1 MSKDTLDA
9 KEEEGSISARDS
21 NGANDGV
28 SLNKIL
34 LVSAA
39 TSLEKTLTKTV
50 WAMRFAVFADAIA
63 PQVLGPNY
71 ALLVLKG
78 GSQVSES
85 G

>member
-1 MSKDTLDA
+1 MNKDTLDA
-9 KEEEGSISARDS
+9 KEEEGSISRYS
-21 NGANDGV
+21 KNGGTSSVNE
-28 SLNKIL
+28 IL
-34 LVSAA
+34 EAS
-39 TSLEKTLTKTV
+39 SFEKTLTKTI

-71 ALLVLKG
+71 ALLVLEG